1 MKILILGATG
11 PTGRHV
17 LANALKAGD
26 TVSVLAR
33 HPEALADVEDRVTV
47 FQGDATLADDVARA
61 AEGQDVVIV
70 TLGRG
75 RSLKPEGLFTGAAT
89 AVVEAMQRTDVK
101 RLVWLSAYGVG
112 ETIRTASLLQRLAY
126 RTLVRRIYADKAASE
141 RILRA
146 SGLEWTIVY
155 PTVLTNNP
163 ARGTY
168 RVAESMKMR
177 GMPRISRADVGAFIH
192 KAAHDSAWIRRDAVI
207 TD

>member
-1 MKILILGATG
+1 MKTLILGATG

-33 HPEALADVEDRVTV
+33 HPEALADVEDRITV

-89 AVVEAMQRTDVK
+89 AVVEAMQRTGVK

-112 ETIRTASLLQRLAY
+112 ETIRTAS
-126 RTLVRRIYADKAASE
+126 RTAPLYAGSTPT
-141 RILRA
+141 RPHP
-146 SGLEWTIVY
+146 SGSCG
-155 PTVLTNNP
+155 P
-163 ARGTY
+163 AGWSGRSSTPP
-168 RVAESMKMR
+168 S
-177 GMPRISRADVGAFIH
+177 
-192 KAAHDSAWIRRDAVI
+192 
-207 TD
+207 